1 VNSTSPPIDD
11 MSRSF
16 HDRAAPPVRGTGEQC
31 DGGELY
37 VPAE

>member
-1 VNSTSPPIDD
+1 LEALAEMST
-11 MSRSF
+11 RF
-16 HDRAAPPVRGTGEQC
+16 HDRTAQPVRGTGEQW